1 MQKILNEINA
11 ANDVRKVDPKDL
23 DLLAQEIRKFLLKN
37 VSRTGGHLSSNLGAV
52 ELTIALHRCL
62 EFPED
67 KLIFDVGH
75 QSYTHKILTGRK
87 NDFPTLRSLNGMSGF
102 PKTDESDADCFNT
115 GHSSTSISAA
125 LGFAK
130 ARDMEGKEY
139 KVCAVIGDGALTGG
153 MAFEALNNAARLKS
167 NMVIVLNDNNM
178 SISKNVGGMA
188 NYLGKVRT
196 AVSYTDLKGK
206 VEAAVKRVPKFG
218 DKLTDKIRSSKDS
231 IKRLVIP
238 GMLFEDMGITYI
250 GPIDGHDIEL
260 LIRAFN
266 TAFAARKPVLVHVI
280 TKKGKG
286 YRLAE
291 ENSSK
296 FHGIEPFIPYNGELK
311 KLPERPGYTDI
322 FANEL
327 IELADKDERIVA
339 ITAAMQTGTGLDKFE
354 EKHKDRLIDVGIA
367 EEHAVT
373 FAAGMASAGM
383 RPVVCIYSTF
393 LQRAYDQILHDV
405 CLNSLPVVFAI
416 DRAGIVGKD
425 GATHQGIFDISYLS
439 SMPNMTVAAPA
450 NDKELIEMIELAF
463 NMERP
468 FAIRYPRGEARTLNE
483 SLGIA
488 GRDAGTDVNG
498 ATDSNSAAECKGA
511 AAARFD
517 QTEVEYG
524 KALLR
529 HERSSAEKGV
539 AIGYIGSMEETAY
552 KLYDMLLSDGIEA
565 DLVNFRF
572 VRPLDKQMLDRIAE
586 RNNVIAVLE
595 ENVFTGGL
603 GEQTGAY
610 LSKCH
615 PGCRLIAA
623 SIRDTFVEHGDR
635 EELLKMYGLDP
646 EQIYKDIRSAL
657 TRAGD

>member
-11 ANDVRKVDPKDL
+11 SNDIKKIDPKDL
-23 DLLAQEIRKFLLKN
+23 DQLAQEIRKFLLKN

-52 ELTIALHRCL
+52 ELTMALHRCMD
-62 EFPED
+62 FPSD

-87 NDFPTLRSLNGMSGF
+87 NEFSTLRSLHGMSGF
-102 PKTDESDADCFNT
+102 PRTDESDADCFNT

-130 ARDMEGKEY
+130 ARDMNGQDY

-188 NYLGKVRT
+188 NYLGRVRT
-196 AVSYTDLKGK
+196 AVSYTDFKGK
-206 VEAAVKRVPKFG
+206 VEAAVKKVPKFG
-218 DKLTDKIRSSKDS
+218 DKLTVKIKSSKDS

-238 GMLFEDMGITYI
+238 GMLFEDMGLTYI
-250 GPIDGHDIEL
+250 GPIDGHDTEL
-260 LIRAFN
+260 MIKTFN
-266 TAFAARKPVLVHVI
+266 TAFAAKKPVLVHVV

-291 ENSSK
+291 EDSAK
-296 FHGIEPFIPYNGELK
+296 FHGIEPFVPHSGELK
-311 KLPERPGYTDI
+311 KNSDKQGYTDV
-322 FANEL
+322 FANKL
-327 IELADKDERIVA
+327 IELADNDNRIVA
-339 ITAAMQTGTGLDKFE
+339 ITAAMQIGTGLDRFGE
-354 EKHKDRLIDVGIA
+354 EHKDRLIDVGIA

-405 CLNSLPVVFAI
+405 CLSSLPVVFAI

-425 GATHQGIFDISYLS
+425 GSTHQGIFDLSYLS

-450 NDKELIEMIELAF
+450 NESELSEMIELAF
-463 NMERP
+463 RVERP
-468 FAIRYPRGEARTLNE
+468 FAIRYPRGEARTLKE
-483 SLGIA
+483 SIDG
-488 GRDAGTDVNG
+488 
-498 ATDSNSAAECKGA
+498 E
-511 AAARFD
+511 RFANAK
-517 QTEVEYG
+517 VEYG
-524 KALLR
+524 KAVLR
-529 HERSSAEKGV
+529 HERKNAEKGV

-552 KLYDMLLSDGIEA
+552 KVFDLLAHDGIEA
-565 DLVNFRF
+565 DLIDFRF
-572 VRPLDKQMLDRIAE
+572 VKPFDVKMTDRIALK
-586 RNNVIAVLE
+586 NKVIAVIE
-595 ENVFTGGL
+595 ENVSTGGF
-603 GEQTGAY
+603 GEQIGAY
-610 LSKCH
+610 LSKRH
-615 PGCRLIAA
+615 PDCRLIGAA
-623 SIRDTFVEHGDR
+623 LQDTFVEHGDR
-635 EELLKMYGLDP
+635 DELLKIYGLDP
-646 EQIYKDIRSAL
+646 DKIYKDIKDAL
-657 TRAGD
+657 LQTGDFR